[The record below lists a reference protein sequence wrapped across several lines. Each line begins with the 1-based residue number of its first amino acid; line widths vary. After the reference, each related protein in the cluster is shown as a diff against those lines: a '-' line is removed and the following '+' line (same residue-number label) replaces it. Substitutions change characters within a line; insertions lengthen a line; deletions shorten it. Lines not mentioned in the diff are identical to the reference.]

1 MLRKVI
7 AAILLTV
14 FTSAC
19 AHQAAFLSEPPGA
32 RVMVDGKV
40 VGVTPCTFDYSTSAG
55 DSYEV
60 SVSMDGYDT
69 IRHEITADEV
79 DRVARK
85 KLLAAGLL
93 IPGGSALMLGALFT
107 RKLKANYEFALKK
120 SAPTLT
126 AQADPASETR
136 F

>member
-1 MLRKVI
+1 MLKKMI
-7 AAILLTV
+7 AAVLLTV

-19 AHQAAFLSEPPGA
+19 AHQAVFLSEPPGA

-40 VGVTPCTFDYSTSAG
+40 VGKTPCKFDYSTSVG
-55 DSYEV
+55 DNYEV
-60 SVSMDGYDT
+60 SVSMAGYDT

-85 KLLAAGLL
+85 KLLAAGLV

-107 RKLKANYEFALKK
+107 KKLKNNYEFALKK
-120 SAPTLT
+120 SAPTVT
-126 AQADPASETR
+126 AQAELTSESHL
-136 F
+136 